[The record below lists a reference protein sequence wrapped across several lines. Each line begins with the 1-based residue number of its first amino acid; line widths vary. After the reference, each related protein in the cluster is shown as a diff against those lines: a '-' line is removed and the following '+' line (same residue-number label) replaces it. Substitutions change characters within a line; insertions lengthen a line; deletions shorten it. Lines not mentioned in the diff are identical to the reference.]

1 MVIPKLQF
9 NYYGTLLIVSI
20 LIGVL
25 YIFVSMLKDK
35 YVNKRILGI
44 YFILLIPSIL
54 FFGKLYTVVT
64 SGFKENFI
72 TTGFSS
78 YGAAIGVLLSAI
90 IFELIIPT
98 KKKLLK
104 YSIIALPLIYGI
116 AKIGCFMAGCCYGIP
131 YNGPLSVT
139 YSEGLNIPLFPIQI
153 CETILFII
161 IFLICNKY
169 KNNKNIIYITIILSA
184 IGKFSL
190 DFLRYEHIGEI
201 LSVNQIFSIILV
213 LITIII
219 YYINKRNFKEN

>member
-35 YVNKRILGI
+35 YVNKKILGI
-44 YFILLIPSIL
+44 YFLLLIPSIL
-54 FFGKLYTVVT
+54 LFGKIFTVVA

-104 YSIIALPLIYGI
+104 YSILSLPLIYGI
-116 AKIGCFMAGCCYGIP
+116 AKIGCFIAGCCYGIP
-131 YNGPLSVT
+131 YNGILSVT
-139 YSEGLNIPLFPIQI
+139 YTNGLNIPLFPVQLAESIVF
-153 CETILFII
+153 FII
-161 IFLICNKY
+161 FVLCNKY
-169 KNNKNIIYITIILSA
+169 KSNKNIIYITIIICALS
-184 IGKFSL
+184 KFLL
-190 DFLRYEHIGEI
+190 DFLRYEHINKI
-201 LSVNQIFSIILV
+201 MSINQICSILLIV
-213 LITIII
+213 ITIIHFF
-219 YYINKRNFKEN
+219 INKKQLFK